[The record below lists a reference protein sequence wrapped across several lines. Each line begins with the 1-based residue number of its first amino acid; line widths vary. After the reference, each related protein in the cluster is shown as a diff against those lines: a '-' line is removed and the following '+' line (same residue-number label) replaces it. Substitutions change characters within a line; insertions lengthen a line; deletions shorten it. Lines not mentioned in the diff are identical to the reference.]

1 MNGDMQIV
9 TLRPDD
15 DEYPDSVRKILHS
28 QPLYAIGNL
37 NLLGRKA
44 IGICG
49 SRNASERALEYAY
62 EFGVEAAKQGIVI
75 VSGYAKGV
83 DRQAHMGVLRMG
95 GDTIAVLP
103 EGIQRFRLTREFWE
117 ITEET
122 DISSNFLAVSMFE
135 RNAMWTSWR
144 AMARNKLIVGLS
156 AAMFVV
162 EAQAKGGT
170 MNAAEESL
178 RQKKPLW
185 AVDYAPDDVVRDGNR
200 LLFQRGASPV
210 KRIEGI
216 ARAIEDAVSASSRL
230 EEQGFCSKEEYGKA

>member
-1 MNGDMQIV
+1 MNGDVQIV

-15 DEYPDSVRKILHS
+15 DEYPDSARKILRS

-37 NLLGRKA
+37 NLLDRKA

-83 DRQAHMGVLRMG
+83 DRQAHMGALRIG

-144 AMARNKLIVGLS
+144 AMTRNKLIVGLS

-170 MNAAEESL
+170 MNAAKECRL
-178 RQKKPLW
+178 QNKPLW
-185 AVDYAPDDVVRDGNR
+185 VVDDTSDGIRRDGNES
-200 LLFQRGASPV
+200 LLRDKARPV
-210 KRIEGI
+210 KKMEDI
-216 ARAIEDAVSASSRL
+216 ASVIAAAVAESTQ
-230 EEQGFCSKEEYGKA
+230 EEQGLLFVIPS